1 LFISFTRCLNPSNFE
16 ERGTVTVI
24 GWVQIALYCAFVIA
38 ITPALGAYMTRVFG
52 GERTF
57 LSPILRPIEIGIY
70 KIAGVDERHEQHAVT
85 YTVAMLLFHVG
96 GFLILYAL
104 MRLQQWLPF
113 NPAGQIAVAPD
124 LSFNTAAS
132 FITNTNWQN
141 YGGESTM
148 SYLVQMLG
156 LTHQNYLSAA
166 TGIALAIALIRGFA
180 RHSVRGVGNFW
191 VDVTRCTL
199 YVLIPICV
207 PYALFLIWQGMPQT
221 LGSYVD
227 ATTLEGAKQTIAVG
241 PVASQVAIKMLGTN
255 GGGFFNANAAHPF
268 ENPTA
273 LSNFVQMISIFALG
287 AGLTNT
293 FGRMVGDQR
302 QGWALLAAMGVLFLA
317 GVVVCY
323 AAEAHGNDLLNALGL
338 SGGNF
343 EGKEVRFGIV
353 GSALFAVI
361 TTAASCGAVNAM
373 HDSLTAI
380 GGMIPLINIQLGEI
394 IVGGVGSGL
403 YGMLLFVIISIF
415 VAGLMVG
422 RTPEYVGKKIEA
434 KEVKMAMLAILVL
447 PLMYLGWTAVA
458 LLVPSAVSAMGNPGP
473 HGFTEVLYAYVSQ
486 DGNNGSAFAGLSA
499 NTPFY
504 NLSGAAAML
513 VGRFWMIIPTMVVAG
528 SLAAKKSVPP
538 SAGTFPTTGGLFVG
552 LVVGVIV
559 IVGGLTFFPALAL
572 GPIVEQLAISA
583 GTTFSAN

>member
-1 LFISFTRCLNPSNFE
+1 MTA
-16 ERGTVTVI
+16 I
-24 GWVQIALYCAFVIA
+24 GWVQILLYCVIIAA
-38 ITPALGAYMTRVFG
+38 ITPPLGAYMTRVFN
-52 GERTF
+52 GERTW
-57 LSPILRPIEIGIY
+57 LTPILRPVEIAVY
-70 KIAGVDERHEQHAVT
+70 KIAGVDERQEQHAVT
-85 YTVAMLLFHVG
+85 YTVGMLLFHVG
-96 GFLILYAL
+96 GFLILYVL
-104 MRLQQWLPF
+104 MRTQALLPF
-113 NPAGQIAVAPD
+113 NPAGQSAVAED
-124 LSFNTAAS
+124 LSFNTAMS

-166 TGIALAIALIRGFA
+166 TGIVLAIALIRGFA
-180 RHSVRGVGNFW
+180 RHSVRTVGNFW

-199 YVLIPICV
+199 YVLLPICV
-207 PYALFLIWQGMPQT
+207 VYALFLVWQGIPQT
-221 LGSYVD
+221 LGAYVD

-241 PVASQVAIKMLGTN
+241 PVASQIAIKMLGTN

-273 LSNFVQMISIFALG
+273 LSNFVQMISIFAIG
-287 AGLTNT
+287 AALTNV
-293 FGRMVGDQR
+293 FGRMVGNQR
-302 QGWALLAAMGVLFLA
+302 QGWAILAAMGVLFIA
-317 GVVVCY
+317 GVFFCY
-323 AAEAHGNDLLNALGL
+323 WAEAHGNDALNALGL
-338 SGGNF
+338 TGGNM

-373 HDSLTAI
+373 HDSFTAL
-380 GGMIPLINIQLGEI
+380 GGMIPLINIQLGEVI
-394 IVGGVGSGL
+394 IGGVGAGM

-458 LLVPSAVSAMGNPGP
+458 MLVPSAVSAMGNPGP

-499 NTPFY
+499 NTLFY
-504 NLSGAAAML
+504 NVSGAVAMF
-513 VGRFWMIIPTMVVAG
+513 VGRFWMIIPTMAIAG
-528 SLAAKKSVPP
+528 SLAAKKSIPA
-538 SAGTFPTTGGLFVG
+538 SAGTFPTTGGLFIG
-552 LVVGVIV
+552 LLVGVIV

-572 GPIVEQLAISA
+572 GPLVEQFAINA
-583 GTTFSAN
+583 GTLFTAN

>member
-1 LFISFTRCLNPSNFE
+1 M
-16 ERGTVTVI
+16 TVI
-24 GWVQIALYCAFVIA
+24 GWVQILLYCAIIVA
-38 ITPALGAYMTRVFG
+38 ITPPLGGYMTRVFS

-57 LSPILRPIEIGIY
+57 LSPILRPIELAIY
-70 KIAGVDERHEQHAVT
+70 KIAGVDERQEQHAVT
-85 YTVAMLLFHVG
+85 YTVGMLLFHVG
-96 GFLILYAL
+96 GFLILYVL
-104 MRLQQWLPF
+104 MRVQASLPF
-113 NPAGQIAVAPD
+113 NPAGQSAVEEG
-124 LSFNTAAS
+124 LSFNTAIS

-166 TGIALAIALIRGFA
+166 TGIVLAVALIRGFA
-180 RHSVRGVGNFW
+180 RHSVRTVGSFW

-199 YVLIPICV
+199 YILLPLCV
-207 PYALFLIWQGMPQT
+207 PYALFLVWQGIPQT
-221 LGSYVD
+221 LGAYVD

-241 PVASQVAIKMLGTN
+241 PVASQIAIKMLGTN

-273 LSNFVQMISIFALG
+273 LSNYVQIISIFALG
-287 AGLTNT
+287 AALTNM
-293 FGRMVGDQR
+293 FGRMVGNQR
-302 QGWALLAAMGVLFLA
+302 QGWAILGVMGVLFMA

-323 AAEAHGNDLLNALGL
+323 WAEAHGNDALNALGL
-338 SGGNF
+338 TGGNM

-353 GSALFAVI
+353 ASALFAVI
-361 TTAASCGAVNAM
+361 TTDASCGAVNAM

-380 GGMIPLINIQLGEI
+380 GGMIPLINIQLGEV
-394 IVGGVGSGL
+394 IVGGVGSGM
-403 YGMLLFVIISIF
+403 YGMLLFAIISIF

-458 LLVPSAVSAMGNPGP
+458 MEVPSAVAAMNNPGP

-499 NTPFY
+499 NTLFY
-504 NLSGAAAML
+504 NLSGAIAMF
-513 VGRFWMIIPTMVVAG
+513 VGRFWMIIPTMAIAG
-528 SLAAKKSVPP
+528 SLAAKKLVPA

-572 GPIVEQLAISA
+572 GPIVEQLAINA
-583 GTTFSAN
+583 GTLFSSN